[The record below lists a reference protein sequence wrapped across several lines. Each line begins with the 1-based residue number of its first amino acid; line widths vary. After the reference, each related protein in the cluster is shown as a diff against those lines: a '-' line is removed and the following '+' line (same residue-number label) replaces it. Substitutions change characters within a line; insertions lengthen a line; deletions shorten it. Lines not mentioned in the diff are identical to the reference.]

1 MVTLYFSYSSL
12 HNIYYT
18 KFIINGIC
26 QPQMQ
31 HLNCFLI
38 IFSQFTLKFK
48 VRAFPVMH
56 LPRTIIYILNRG

>member
-18 KFIINGIC
+18 KFIINKIC
-26 QPQMQ
+26 QPQTQ
-31 HLNCFLI
+31 HLNRFLT

-48 VRAFPVMH
+48 VHAFPVMH